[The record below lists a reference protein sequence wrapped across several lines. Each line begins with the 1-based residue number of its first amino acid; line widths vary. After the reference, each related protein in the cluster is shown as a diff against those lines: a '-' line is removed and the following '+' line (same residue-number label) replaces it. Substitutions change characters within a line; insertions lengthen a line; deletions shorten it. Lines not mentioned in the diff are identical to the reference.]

1 MQGDKAYDQRA
12 LRAGVG
18 RRGITVR
25 APPSTPTPSTAV
37 SGQWLQFAQPS
48 ATRQRTHH
56 PMHQHDPSI
65 GPRPDFATGIPQSRN
80 PIRDR
85 GSRYTATFD
94 AILANEAVVIVQTS
108 IRVPRM
114 NASMTRR
121 GTDLPCELLDS
132 VIVNGSRFP
141 HALCVRDL
149 P

>member
-1 MQGDKAYDQRA
+1 
-12 LRAGVG
+12 
-18 RRGITVR
+18 
-25 APPSTPTPSTAV
+25 
-37 SGQWLQFAQPS
+37 
-48 ATRQRTHH
+48 
-56 PMHQHDPSI
+56 MHQHDPSI

-80 PIRDR
+80 LIRDR
-85 GSRYTATFD
+85 GSRYTAT
-94 AILANEAVVIVQTS
+94 LANEAVVIVQTS